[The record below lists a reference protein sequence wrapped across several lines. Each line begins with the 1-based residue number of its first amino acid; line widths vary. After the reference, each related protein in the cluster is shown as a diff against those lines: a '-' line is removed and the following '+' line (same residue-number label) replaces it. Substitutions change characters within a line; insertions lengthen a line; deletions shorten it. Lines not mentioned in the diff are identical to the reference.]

1 MKVREI
7 KFRAWFA
14 LENKMVISDDLVLN
28 YDGEDTFG
36 FAFDKQSV
44 TDDPETMKGT
54 LNFKLMQFTGLK
66 DKNGK
71 DIYEGDIVVYTR
83 VQYTDC
89 SRTVIEAKAPPV
101 VGEVYYADSVWL
113 GLKNSNGSGRILM
126 PGTIDNGE
134 FEIIGNTYENPELL
148 EA

>member
-1 MKVREI
+1 MRKI
-7 KFRAWFA
+7 KFRAWDK
-14 LENKMVISDDLVLN
+14 LENTMRLVKSINFADD
-28 YDGEDTFG
+28 G
-36 FAFDKQSV
+36 FA
-44 TDDPETMKGT
+44 ETILVHLVGGQAHGYVYGESCE
-54 LNFKLMQFTGLK
+54 LLQYTGQK
-66 DKNGK
+66 DKDGK
-71 DIYEGDIVVYTR
+71 EIYEGDIVVYTR

-89 SRTVIEAKAPPV
+89 SRTVIEAMAPPV

-134 FEIIGNTYENPELL
+134 FEIIGNIYENPELL

>member
-1 MKVREI
+1 MREI
-7 KFRAWFA
+7 KFRG
-14 LENKMVISDDLVLN
+14 LEIMTGHWVYGNHVQTGVGMHYIIPRNFIADVVPQWHV
-28 YDGEDTFG
+28 
-36 FAFDKQSV
+36 DKESV
-44 TDDPETMKGT
+44 G
-54 LNFKLMQFTGLK
+54 QYTGVK

-71 DIYEGDIVVYTR
+71 QIFEGDIVVYSR

-134 FEIIGNTYENPELL
+134 FEIIGNIYENPELL